1 MHFVRVLRLN
11 FFGVIVMT
19 YQFKNA
25 RILIVDDMP
34 PMLTLTS
41 SILRI
46 FGFENVETATD
57 ADEAFT
63 TFCKFDPDLV
73 ITDWQ
78 MEPYDG
84 LELVRK
90 MRTSQMSPNR
100 FVPVI
105 MMTGYSHR
113 IRVEASRDAGV
124 TEFLVKPFKAKDLYA
139 RIEQLIE
146 KPRQFV
152 EAEEFFGPDRRR
164 RKAADYKGP
173 RRRGQDDK
181 DSSDPNAKKILRDLK
196 QQTRD
201 ASKQK

>member
-11 FFGVIVMT
+11 FFGVFVMT
-19 YQFKNA
+19 YQFRNA

-90 MRTSQMSPNR
+90 MRTSRMSPNR

-152 EAEEFFGPDRRR
+152 EADEFFGPDRRR

-201 ASKQK
+201 TSKQ

>member
-1 MHFVRVLRLN
+1 
-11 FFGVIVMT
+11 MT

-25 RILIVDDMP
+25 RILIVDDMA
-34 PMLTLTS
+34 PMLALTA
-41 SILRI
+41 SILKI
-46 FGFENVETATD
+46 FGFVNIETATD

-63 TFCKFDPDLV
+63 KFCKFDPDLV

-90 MRTSQMSPNR
+90 MR
-100 FVPVI
+100 
-105 MMTGYSHR
+105 TGYSHR

-124 TEFLVKPFKAKDLYA
+124 TEFLVKPFKAKDLYT

-152 EAEEFFGPDRRR
+152 EADEFFGPDRRR
-164 RKAADYKGP
+164 RKAGDYKGP
-173 RRRGQDDK
+173 RRRGLDK
-181 DSSDPNAKKILRDLK
+181 NDSSDPNAKKILRDLK

-201 ASKQK
+201 TSKQK

>member
-1 MHFVRVLRLN
+1 
-11 FFGVIVMT
+11 MT

-25 RILIVDDMP
+25 RILIVDDMA
-34 PMLTLTS
+34 PMLALTA
-41 SILRI
+41 SILKI
-46 FGFENVETATD
+46 FGFVNIETATD

-63 TFCKFDPDLV
+63 KFCKFDPDLV

-105 MMTGYSHR
+105 MMGYSHR

-124 TEFLVKPFKAKDLYA
+124 TEFLVKPFKAKDLYT

-152 EAEEFFGPDRRR
+152 EADEFFGPDRRR
-164 RKAADYKGP
+164 RKAGDYKGP
-173 RRRGQDDK
+173 RRRGLDK
-181 DSSDPNAKKILRDLK
+181 NDSSDPNAKKILRDLK

-201 ASKQK
+201 TSKQK

>member
-1 MHFVRVLRLN
+1 MRVLRLN
-11 FFGVIVMT
+11 FFGVFVMT
-19 YQFKNA
+19 YQFRNA

-90 MRTSQMSPNR
+90 MRTSRMSPNR

-152 EAEEFFGPDRRR
+152 EADEFFGPDRRR

-201 ASKQK
+201 TSKQ

>member
-1 MHFVRVLRLN
+1 
-11 FFGVIVMT
+11 MT

-25 RILIVDDMP
+25 RILIVDDMA
-34 PMLTLTS
+34 PMLALTA
-41 SILRI
+41 SILKI
-46 FGFENVETATD
+46 FGFENIETATD
-57 ADEAFT
+57 ADEAFSK
-63 TFCKFDPDLV
+63 FCRFDPDLV

-90 MRTSQMSPNR
+90 IRTSQMSPNR

-113 IRVEASRDAGV
+113 IRVEASRDVGV
-124 TEFLVKPFKAKDLYA
+124 TEFLAKPFRAKDLYT
-139 RIEQLIE
+139 RIELLIE

-164 RKAADYKGP
+164 RKADDYKGP
-173 RRRGQDDK
+173 RRRGADDSDK
-181 DSSDPNAKKILRDLK
+181 SDPKAKKILADLQK
-196 QQTRD
+196 QTKE
-201 ASKQK
+201 ASKKK